1 MSNNVS
7 GNAAVTGK
15 TALLGLLGWPVK
27 HSLSP
32 RLHNYWLGQSGID
45 AVYLPLPVEP
55 EALAT
60 VLPALPQMGFV
71 GVNATIPHKEALCGL
86 VGMLDPV
93 AARIGAVNTIAFTAD
108 RGSIGSNT
116 DAYGFAE
123 SVRQAGHDC
132 AAGPALVLGAGGAAR
147 AVLAAL
153 QESGC
158 PDITL
163 TNRTAERAT
172 ALAQKFP
179 GVKTI
184 PWENWSN
191 LLPQTKLLIN
201 TTSRGLNGQDD
212 FAVDCTA
219 LPDKA
224 AVCDLVYRP
233 LQTGLLRAAEAAGLL
248 PIDGLGML
256 LYQAQASFNIWFGKK
271 PPVDAALRRFVLA
284 ELA

>member
-1 MSNNVS
+1 MTTPSLA
-7 GNAAVTGK
+7 NAAITGK

-32 RLHNYWLGQSGID
+32 RLHNYWLAQSGID
-45 AVYLPLPVEP
+45 AVYLPLPVAP

-71 GVNATIPHKEALCGL
+71 GVNATIPHKEALCSL
-86 VGMLDPV
+86 VGEVDSV
-93 AARIGAVNTIAFTAD
+93 AARIGAINTVAFTTA
-108 RGSIGSNT
+108 GSRGSNT

-123 SVRQAGHDC
+123 SVRQAGYDMTRG
-132 AAGPALVLGAGGAAR
+132 AALVLGAGGAAR

-153 QESGC
+153 QDAVC
-158 PDITL
+158 PDIWL
-163 TNRTAERAT
+163 TNRTPERAT
-172 ALAQKFP
+172 ALAQQFP
-179 GVKTI
+179 GVKTA
-184 PWENWSN
+184 PWENWPKALAQTS
-191 LLPQTKLLIN
+191 LLVN

-212 FAVDCTA
+212 FAVDLTA
-219 LPDKA
+219 MPGHA

-233 LQTGLLRAAEAAGLL
+233 LQTGLLRAAEAAGLV

-256 LYQAQASFNIWFGKK
+256 LYQAQASFEIWLGVK

-284 ELA
+284 GMA